1 MVKAGAGKLNKGN
14 KIDNIAF
21 PTLKD
26 IFVTYVTEQLM
37 IKNIIQFFLSIDC
50 YLVKRTRSNC
60 LSREQAHSGGH
71 TDEMTRRIVVGKDTR
86 AEAGK
91 VHKGNKIDDK
101 AFQIL
106 EERTEFVTLIT
117 ENVNLKLINK
127 NLIQFFLITD

>member
-1 MVKAGAGKLNKGN
+1 
-14 KIDNIAF
+14 
-21 PTLKD
+21 
-26 IFVTYVTEQLM
+26 
-37 IKNIIQFFLSIDC
+37 
-50 YLVKRTRSNC
+50 
-60 LSREQAHSGGH
+60 
-71 TDEMTRRIVVGKDTR
+71 MTRRIVVGKDTR